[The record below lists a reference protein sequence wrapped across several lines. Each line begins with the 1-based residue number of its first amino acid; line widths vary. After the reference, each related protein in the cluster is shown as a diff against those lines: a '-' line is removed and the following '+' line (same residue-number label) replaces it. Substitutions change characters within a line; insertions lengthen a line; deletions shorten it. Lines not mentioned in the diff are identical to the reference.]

1 MDNIEMEQNINEIQN
16 ALFNGDITS
25 ATEMITELLDD
36 ATNIADEKL
45 TPEEYNLLATLTG
58 NVTGCIIETIKK
70 LVSVMVYKVAIL
82 AYDMGINEVKEE

>member
-1 MDNIEMEQNINEIQN
+1 
-16 ALFNGDITS
+16 
-25 ATEMITELLDD
+25 MITELLDD

-70 LVSVMVYKVAIL
+70 LDPVLNITMEEIGMLSVMVYKVAIL